1 MTNLWKEIN
10 QDGENLGARDNK
22 KKEESNSI
30 LRLHTDIVS
39 RSLMESIRERER
51 RKRKLEREGERI
63 GRISVCAHSATDGD
77 LISRAI

>member
-1 MTNLWKEIN
+1 MLTNLRKEIN

-39 RSLMESIRERER
+39 RSLMESIREREEKTKARER
-51 RKRKLEREGERI
+51 RREDWKDF
-63 GRISVCAHSATDGD
+63 SV
-77 LISRAI
+77 RAFSD